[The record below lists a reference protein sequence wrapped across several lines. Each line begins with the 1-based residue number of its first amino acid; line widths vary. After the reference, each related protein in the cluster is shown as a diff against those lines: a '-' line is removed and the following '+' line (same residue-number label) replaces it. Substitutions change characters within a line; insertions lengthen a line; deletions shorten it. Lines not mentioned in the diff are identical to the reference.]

1 VGSIPTARFY
11 LLSMSEYL
19 LEFKDIYYSY
29 PMAKTPTLRG
39 LSFRVPRCKKTAII
53 GQNGCGKSTMFLIAD
68 GLCQPDRGT
77 VTLDNIPLTF
87 DSPMDRLRQRSS
99 LNRWRQRVGL
109 VFQDPEQQLVAPTVA
124 ADISYGLCNQGLAD
138 AEVAV
143 KVTKTLADFDLE
155 SLAMSPLQHLSLGQ
169 KKRVSIA
176 GVMALQPELL
186 LLDEPTAYLDPI
198 QTRNLLV
205 ELDSIAKLG
214 TTLLIATHDLD
225 FVYQWADWI
234 LVMEQGRLIAEGET
248 LQVFEQLQ
256 SMSDF
261 DLGMPLLW
269 QMWSQLPGKMPQ
281 DSAPR
286 SIEEFTIY
294 LEKYTSKR

>member
-1 VGSIPTARFY
+1 MIND
-11 LLSMSEYL
+11 EYL

-29 PMAKTPTLRG
+29 PMAKSPTLTG
-39 LSFRVPRCKKTAII
+39 LSFRLPKNKKTAII

-77 VTLDNIPLTF
+77 VTLDNTPLTF
-87 DSPMDRLRQRSS
+87 DRAS

-124 ADISYGLCNQGLAD
+124 ADVSYGLCNQGLAD
-138 AEVAV
+138 AEVAA
-143 KVTKTLADFDLE
+143 KVTKTLADFQLE
-155 SLAMSPLQHLSLGQ
+155 NLAMSPLQHLSLGQ

-198 QTRNLLV
+198 QTRNLLA
-205 ELDSIAKLG
+205 ELDAIAKLG

-225 FVYQWADWI
+225 FVYQWADWV
-234 LVMEQGRLIAEGET
+234 LVMEQGQIIAEGET
-248 LQVFEQLQ
+248 IAVFEQLR
-256 SMSDF
+256 SMPDF
-261 DLGMPLLW
+261 QLGMPILS
-269 QMWSQLPGKMPQ
+269 QMWLQLANKMPQ
-281 DSAPR
+281 LPAPR
-286 SIEEFTIY
+286 SIEEFNLY
-294 LEKYTSKR
+294 LEKYLAQRDR

>member
-1 VGSIPTARFY
+1 MTNC
-11 LLSMSEYL
+11 EYL

-29 PMAKTPTLRG
+29 PMAKAPTLKG
-39 LSFRVPRCKKTAII
+39 LSFRLPKHKKTAII

-77 VTLDNIPLTF
+77 VILDNTPLTF
-87 DSPMDRLRQRSS
+87 DRSS

-124 ADISYGLCNQGLAD
+124 ADISYGLCNQGLPD
-138 AEVAV
+138 PEVAI
-143 KVTKTLADFDLE
+143 KVTKTLADFHLE
-155 SLAMSPLQHLSLGQ
+155 NLAMLPLQHLSLGQ

-176 GVMALQPELL
+176 GVMVLQPELL

-198 QTRNLLV
+198 QTRNLLT

-225 FVYQWADWI
+225 FVYQWADWV
-234 LVMEQGRLIAEGET
+234 LVMEQGELIAEGET
-248 LQVFEQLQ
+248 LAVFEQLQ
-256 SMSDF
+256 SMTTF
-261 DLGMPLLW
+261 ELGMPILW
-269 QMWSQLPGKMPQ
+269 QMWSKIADKIPEV
-281 DSAPR
+281 SAPR
-286 SIEEFTIY
+286 SIEEFNLY
-294 LEKYTSKR
+294 LDKYLLKS

>member
-1 VGSIPTARFY
+1 
-11 LLSMSEYL
+11 MSKYL
-19 LEFKDIYYSY
+19 LEFQDIYYSY
-29 PMAKTPTLRG
+29 PMAKIPTLQG
-39 LSFRVPRCKKTAII
+39 LTFRVPRHKKTAII
-53 GQNGCGKSTMFLIAD
+53 GQNGCGKSTMFTIAD

-87 DSPMDRLRQRSS
+87 DRSS

-124 ADISYGLCNQGLAD
+124 ADISYGLCNQGLPD
-138 AEVAV
+138 AEVAI

-205 ELDSIAKLG
+205 ELDEIARLG

-225 FVYQWADWI
+225 FVYQWADWV
-234 LVMEQGRLIAEGET
+234 LVMEQGRLVAEGET

-256 SMSDF
+256 SMPSF
-261 DLGMPLLW
+261 EIGMPLIW
-269 QMWSQLPGKMPQ
+269 QMWSQLSAKLPE

-286 SIEEFTIY
+286 SIAEFTSY

>member
-1 VGSIPTARFY
+1 MIND
-11 LLSMSEYL
+11 EYL

-29 PMAKTPTLRG
+29 PMAKAPTLTG
-39 LSFRVPRCKKTAII
+39 LSFRLPKNKKTAII

-77 VTLDNIPLTF
+77 VSLDNTSLTF
-87 DSPMDRLRQRSS
+87 DRAS

-124 ADISYGLCNQGLAD
+124 ADISYGLCNQGLLD
-138 AEVAV
+138 AEVAI
-143 KVTKTLADFDLE
+143 KVTKTLADFQLE

-198 QTRNLLV
+198 QTRNLLI
-205 ELDSIAKLG
+205 ELDAIAELG

-225 FVYQWADWI
+225 FVYQWADWV
-234 LVMEQGRLIAEGET
+234 LVMEKGQIIAEGET
-248 LQVFEQLQ
+248 VQVFEQLQ
-256 SMSDF
+256 SMPAF
-261 DLGMPLLW
+261 ELGMPMLW
-269 QMWSQLPGKMPQ
+269 QMWSQLADKMPQ
-281 DSAPR
+281 VSAPR
-286 SIEEFTIY
+286 SIAEFNIY
-294 LEKYTSKR
+294 LEKYMSK

>member
-1 VGSIPTARFY
+1 MIND
-11 LLSMSEYL
+11 EYL

-29 PMAKTPTLRG
+29 PMAKVPTLEG
-39 LSFRVPRCKKTAII
+39 LSFRLPKNKKTAII
-53 GQNGCGKSTMFLIAD
+53 GQNGCGKSTLFLIAD

-77 VTLDNIPLTF
+77 VTLDDIPLTF
-87 DSPMDRLRQRSS
+87 DRAS

-124 ADISYGLCNQGLAD
+124 ADISYGLCNQGLPD
-138 AEVAV
+138 AEVAT
-143 KVTKTLADFDLE
+143 KVTKTLADFQLE

-198 QTRNLLV
+198 QTRNLLT
-205 ELDSIAKLG
+205 ELEAISKLG

-225 FVYQWADWI
+225 FVYQWADWV
-234 LVMEQGRLIAEGET
+234 LVMEQGQIVAEGET
-248 LQVFEQLQ
+248 IQVFNQLQ
-256 SMSDF
+256 SMPDF
-261 DLGMPLLW
+261 ELGMPMLW
-269 QMWSQLPGKMPQ
+269 QMWSQLADKMPQ
-281 DSAPR
+281 VSAPR
-286 SIEEFTIY
+286 SIAEFNIY
-294 LEKYTSKR
+294 LKRYMSI

>member
-1 VGSIPTARFY
+1 
-11 LLSMSEYL
+11 MSEYL
-19 LEFKDIYYSY
+19 LEFREVDYSY
-29 PMAKTPTLRG
+29 PMATAPTLQQ
-39 LSFRVPRCKKTAII
+39 LSLRLPKYKKTALI

-68 GLCQPDRGT
+68 GLCRPDRGS
-77 VTLDNIPLTF
+77 VLLGDVPLTF
-87 DSPMDRLRQRSS
+87 DRQA

-124 ADISYGLCNQGLAD
+124 ADISYGLCNQGLPE
-138 AEVAV
+138 AEVAA
-143 KVTKTLADFDLE
+143 KVNKTMADFDLTA
-155 SLAMSPLQHLSLGQ
+155 LAMTPLQHLSLGQ

-205 ELDSIAKLG
+205 ELESIASRG

-234 LVMEQGRLIAEGET
+234 LVMHEGRLLIEGET
-248 LQVFEQLQ
+248 LAVFDRLQ
-256 SMSDF
+256 TMPEF
-261 DLGMPLLW
+261 ELGMPLLW
-269 QMWSQLPGKMPQ
+269 QMWQTLPPALRQ
-281 DSAPR
+281 QQPCPR
-286 SIEEFTIY
+286 SITALHQLFQVAQI
-294 LEKYTSKR
+294 